1 MLKKVLL
8 KKEYVSGI
16 NSILII
22 THLEQDPAD
31 FLEVQFLLL

>member
-1 MLKKVLL
+1 MLKKLLL

-22 THLEQDPAD
+22 THLDPAD